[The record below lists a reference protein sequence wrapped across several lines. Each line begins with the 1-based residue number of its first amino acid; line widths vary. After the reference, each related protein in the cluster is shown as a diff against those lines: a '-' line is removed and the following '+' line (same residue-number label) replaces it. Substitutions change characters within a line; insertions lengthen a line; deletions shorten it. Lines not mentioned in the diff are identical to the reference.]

1 MKPKLI
7 TTEISIPG
15 SSAPTKLTPK
25 EKAAA
30 EAFLEAAQKL
40 PESISVSLKYYAAPN
55 ESHLVVYKRVT
66 RNFSVFVGG
75 IRKRSLL
82 FP

>member
-7 TTEISIPG
+7 TTEITIPG
-15 SSAPTKLTPK
+15 SGTTAKLTPK
-25 EKAAA
+25 EQAAV
-30 EAFLEAAQKL
+30 EAFLESARKL
-40 PESISVSLKYYAAPN
+40 PKSLRVSLNDYAAPN

-66 RNFSVFVGG
+66 RGFSVFVGG